1 MKKLLL
7 ATLVSAVSIGA
18 AHADGPTVYGK
29 INASVDSV
37 KNDLNT
43 KSSINIDSNA
53 SRFGVKG
60 SEKLTDNLNAVYQI
74 EYGVVIDNNSSNVAA
89 PALISGSSGGKASN
103 GGGTTTDLNARNRF
117 IGLQYIGLGTL
128 KVGRFDTYLKNSRL
142 VGGDVDV
149 FDDAVNGNLDMTQ
162 TMAGNNRQDN
172 AIGFESDKFD
182 TKGFGAIQGNLMTVP
197 SEKFVPEGA
206 DCAKVSCKTGST
218 GYSGSALY
226 TNSDIGFSSAFAFD
240 RSIVSSW
247 AAVGTFNPANAKT
260 AQTAVAGK
268 NYTNIFRLVGALDLT
283 KAGIEGLTLNALVQQ
298 SKLSDTTGLTSTPK
312 ENAFLVS
319 AVYNFPESIAKG
331 LSAKLQYQNSKTSGL
346 GAGLGDVKINQIGGD
361 VDYAFSKK
369 TKVFGFYA
377 IRNLKNPNNP
387 STAANGMDQN
397 YAYSV
402 VGLGMEQKF

>member
-7 ATLVSAVSIGA
+7 ATLVSAFSVSA
-18 AHADGPTVYGK
+18 AFADGPTVYGK
-29 INASVDSV
+29 VNASIDSV

-43 KSSINIDSNA
+43 KSSINVDSNA
-53 SRFGVKG
+53 SRFGIKG

-74 EYGVVIDNNSSNVAA
+74 EYGVQIDNNTDNVAGSA
-89 PALISGSSGGKASN
+89 ASGSTGGKASN
-103 GGGTTTDLNARNRF
+103 GGGTTVDLNARNRF
-117 IGLQYIGLGTL
+117 IGLQYVGVGTL
-128 KVGRFDTYLKNSRL
+128 KVGRFDTYTKTARL
-142 VGGDVDV
+142 VGGDADI

-162 TMAGNNRQDN
+162 TMAGNNRQNN

-182 TKGFGAIQGNLMTVP
+182 SKGFGVFQGNMMVVP
-197 SEKFVPEGA
+197 SEKFVPQGA

-218 GYSGSALY
+218 GYSGSTLY
-226 TNSDIGFSSAFAFD
+226 TNSDIGLSSAFAFD

-283 KAGIEGLTLNALVQQ
+283 KAGVEGLTLNALVQQ
-298 SKLSDTTGLTSTPK
+298 SKLSDNTGLTTSPK

-319 AVYNFPESIAKG
+319 AVYKFPESIAKG
-331 LSAKLQYQNSKTSGL
+331 LSAKIQYQNSKTSGL
-346 GAGLGDVKINQIGGD
+346 GAGLQDVKINQFGGD
-361 VDYAFSKK
+361 IDYAFSAK

-377 IRNLKNPNNP
+377 KRNLKNPNNP
-387 STAANGMDQN
+387 VTATNGMDQN
-397 YAYSV
+397 FAYSV